1 MMLGALVINPLRD
14 QPSKMVAVHLN
25 YRSRAD
31 QRGRT
36 PAFPS
41 YFLKAPSTLA
51 PSDSVLGVPADCELL
66 AYEGEIALVVG
77 AEAHR
82 VSRDT
87 AWQHVGGVTAA
98 NDFGLYDLRYA
109 DPGSN
114 VHSKGLDGCT
124 PIGPSILDAA
134 QLDPSS
140 LHLQTYV
147 NGRLEQDA
155 RVADD
160 MIFDFAY
167 VIADL
172 SRFMTLQPG
181 DVILTGTPAGSSI
194 AQPGDVVEVEV
205 SGIHVNGLRTSTG
218 RLRTSIVKDDYHVGP
233 LLPTPQA
240 DAAAKAAA
248 YGHPAPKATG
258 ATPRG

>member
-1 MMLGALVINPLRD
+1 MFDP
-14 QPSKMVAVHLN
+14 QVAVLAER
-25 YRSRAD
+25 YRCVAID
-31 QRGRT
+31 WRGQGET
-36 PAFPS
+36 PRS
-41 YFLKAPSTLA
+41 ESGYDM
-51 PSDSVLGVPADCELL
+51 DSLTEDVIALL
-66 AYEGEIALVVG
+66 AELRLDPVAFEGEIALVIG
-77 AEAHR
+77 TETHR

-87 AWQHVGGVTAA
+87 AWQHVSGVTAA

-114 VHSKGLDGCT
+114 VHSKSLDGCT
-124 PIGPSILDAA
+124 PIGPAVLDAA

-140 LHLQTYV
+140 LHLRTYV

-160 MIFDFAY
+160 MLFDFAY

-181 DVILTGTPAGSSI
+181 DVILTGTPAGSSVV
-194 AQPGDVVEVEV
+194 QPGDVVEVEV
-205 SGIHVNGLRTSTG
+205 TGTGLNGLRTSTG
-218 RLRTSIVKDDYHVGP
+218 RLRTSIAKDDYRVGA
-233 LLPTPQA
+233 LLPAPQA
-240 DAAAKAAA
+240 DAAARAAA
-248 YGHPAPKATG
+248 YGHSASQATG